1 MLNKKGKRIHYLEV
15 TTCEDN
21 FCAVLAENIENV
33 LNKLYKDLI
42 KEGKE
47 RLTELEKEVNQKT
60 QKAIEDLEE
69 VKIKT
74 ASNLK
79 KAKEKLNE
87 ELSKM

>member
-1 MLNKKGKRIHYLEV
+1 MKS
-15 TTCEDN
+15 
-21 FCAVLAENIENV
+21 FS
-33 LNKLYKDLI
+33 DLI